1 MTKNIVWRK
10 TIKTKKTKKRLTILG
25 ESDDFQYPT
34 NFGKDLK
41 EINIKKKIL
50 LFMVE

>member
-1 MTKNIVWRK
+1 MTKNIVCRK
-10 TIKTKKTKKRLTILG
+10 TIKKKKTNKRLTIIG